1 MDKTIRVKIVTPN
14 NVVFDDQA
22 LMITM
27 PGTLGEFG
35 VLPNHEPLIA
45 YLKEGITKISTSDHI
60 IKIFIYKGLVEITGT
75 NVNLITEF
83 AINIENIKSNEISS
97 KIDQFKQ
104 MLNQETDNLKI
115 GNLKLDILRYQSLLN
130 YTLL

>member
-1 MDKTIRVKIVTPN
+1 MDKTIKVKIVTPN

-45 YLKEGITKISTSDHI
+45 DLKEGIAKISISNHI
-60 IKIFIYKGLVEITGT
+60 IKFFIYKGLAEITGT

-83 AINIENIKSNEISS
+83 AINIENIQSSEISS
-97 KIDQFKQ
+97 KIAQFKQ
-104 MLNQETDNLKI
+104 ILDQETDNLKI
-115 GNLKLDILRYQSLLN
+115 DNIKLDIIRHQSLLN
-130 YTLL
+130 CIK